1 MTKKQKAKKAVKE
14 ANKVADIELIKSKVS
29 GYRKNVLDWLN
40 SETYD
45 YKRFSIIVAVIVAIV
60 VIL

>member
-14 ANKVADIELIKSKVS
+14 ANKVADIELIKSKIS

-40 SETYD
+40 SETNG
-45 YKRFSIIVAVIVAIV
+45 YKRWTIILVVIVTIAVI
-60 VIL
+60 L

>member
-14 ANKVADIELIKSKVS
+14 ANKVADIELIKSKIS

-40 SETYD
+40 SETYG

>member
-14 ANKVADIELIKSKVS
+14 ANKVADIELIKSKIS

-40 SETYD
+40 SETYG
-45 YKRFSIIVAVIVAIV
+45 YKRLSIIVAVIVAII